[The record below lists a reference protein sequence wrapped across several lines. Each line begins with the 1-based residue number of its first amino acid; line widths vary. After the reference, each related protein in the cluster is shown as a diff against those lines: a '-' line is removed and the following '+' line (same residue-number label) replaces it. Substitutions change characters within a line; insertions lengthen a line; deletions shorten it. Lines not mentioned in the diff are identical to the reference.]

1 MDYFLLAGDDLK
13 KRWKNLRDCFSKHLR
28 SEKTRTGQA
37 AKSICRYK
45 TWPWAQHMGTFRPFL
60 QFAVTYS
67 NITDTDIASEISEA
81 VSEEIEVRSI
91 QNEAAE
97 TSENEANTTQEKENR
112 QPLYRIADRRKKEN
126 R

>member
-1 MDYFLLAGDDLK
+1 M
-13 KRWKNLRDCFSKHLR
+13 
-28 SEKTRTGQA
+28 E
-37 AKSICRYK
+37 
-45 TWPWAQHMGTFRPFL
+45 TFRPFL